1 MAKPKDKAYFLCSSC
16 GAEYAKWMG
25 RCEKCDSWN
34 TLVEA
39 APKSETAPASK
50 RESSGRV
57 EAFRLSEVVQ
67 AGFERIM
74 TPSKEFNLVCGG
86 GIVPGS
92 VVLIGGEPGIGK
104 STLALQTAGAFRT
117 LYISGE
123 ESPVQIRQRGE
134 RLGID
139 LSKVL
144 VSTNTSTEEI
154 RNLVH
159 QVKPVCVFIDSIQTV
174 NVPEIQAP
182 AGSVSQVRESAARLT
197 DIAKSTNIPF
207 FLIGHITKEGSI
219 AGPKILEHIVDTVLY
234 FEGDFTR
241 EYRILRA
248 FKNRYGSVNEI
259 GLFRMTPKGLDEVKD
274 KNSVF
279 IHPDSSNAAGSSV
292 SAAIEGSRTILFEV
306 QSLASFSSFANPR
319 RMADGFDLNRL
330 ILLAAVL
337 EKHAGLKLSNF
348 DLFLN
353 VAGGFSI
360 NETAADL
367 AVAISIASSVK
378 EKPLPR
384 GTACLGEISLSGE
397 IRPVSQPDR
406 RVTELARS
414 GFTRIILCPK
424 DAEELKGHKLP
435 CEIVPVKT
443 LSAAVAAAL

>member
-1 MAKPKDKAYFLCSSC
+1 MASKQKEKNYFVCASC

-34 TLVEA
+34 TIVEG
-39 APKSETAPASK
+39 APKSDVPVK
-50 RESSGRV
+50 RERSGKV
-57 EAFRLSEVVQ
+57 EATRLSEVQ
-67 AGFERIM
+67 HSGYERIL
-74 TPSKEFNLVCGG
+74 TKSQEFNIVCGG

-104 STLALQTAGAFRT
+104 STLALQTAGAFKT
-117 LYISGE
+117 LYVSGE
-123 ESPVQIRQRGE
+123 ESPVQIRHRGE

-139 LSKVL
+139 LSNVH
-144 VSTNTSTEEI
+144 VSTNTSVEEI
-154 RNLVH
+154 LDLVK
-159 QVKPVCVFIDSIQTV
+159 QVRPVCVFIDSIQTI
-174 NVPEIQAP
+174 NVSDIPAP
-182 AGSVSQVRESAARLT
+182 AGSVSQIRESAARLT
-197 DIAKSTNIPF
+197 DMAKSTNIPV

-259 GLFRMTPKGLDEVKD
+259 GLFRMSPHGLEEVKD

-279 IHPDSSNAAGSSV
+279 IHPDSSNAAGSAV

-306 QSLASFSSFANPR
+306 QSLATFSSFANPR

-337 EKHAGLKLSNF
+337 EKHAGIKLSNF

-367 AVAISIASSVK
+367 AVALSVASSVK

-384 GTACLGEISLSGE
+384 GVAFLGEISLSGE
-397 IRPVSQPDR
+397 VRPVSQPDR
-406 RVTELARS
+406 RATELARS
-414 GFTRIILCPK
+414 GFSRIILSQK
-424 DAEELKGHKLP
+424 DAEELKRLNLP
-435 CEIVPVKT
+435 CE
-443 LSAAVAAAL
+443 LVAARTISSALSSAL